1 MIDLKDIRV
10 EIDAVD
16 KQIQELFEKRMELAK
31 SVAEYK
37 IHTGKPVFDKE
48 REQQKLQV
56 FRDRASNEFYAH
68 GIQELFQQIMGMSR
82 KFQYRLLAEHGILN
96 PSDFKEVE
104 ALRTEGMKVV
114 YQGVEGAYSHAAA
127 QTFFGKDVDCFHVN
141 TWRDAMEAIR
151 NGDAV
156 YAVLPIENSTAG
168 SVYDNYDLLNE
179 YDHQIVGEQLIR
191 CQHVLMGVPGAK
203 ISDIKTVYSHPQ
215 GLMQCREYLKQH
227 EEWKQSQ
234 YNNTAGAAK
243 KISED
248 GDPTQ
253 AAIASRHAAE
263 TYGLDILEE
272 GIYDNS
278 SNSTRFIIVA
288 KRKVFVKGADKVS
301 ICLEV
306 PHESGSLYN
315 ILSHIIYNDLNMTK
329 IESRPIQ
336 EKDWEYRFF
345 IDFEGNLTDSAVKN
359 ALGGI
364 SQEASWLRILGNYK
378 REG

>member
-1 MIDLKDIRV
+1 MIDLKEIRV
-10 EIDAVD
+10 EIDAID
-16 KQIQELFEKRMELAK
+16 KQIQELFEKRMELA
-31 SVAEYK
+31 SNVAEYK
-37 IHTGKPVFDKE
+37 ILTGMPVFDKE
-48 REQQKLQV
+48 RELQKLKV
-56 FRDRASNEFYAH
+56 FRERANNEFNAH

-96 PSDFKEVE
+96 PSDFKPVD
-104 ALRTEGMKVV
+104 ALRTEGMRVV
-114 YQGVEGAYSHAAA
+114 YQGVEGAYSHAAT
-127 QTFFGKDVDCFHVN
+127 QTFFGKDVDCFHVK
-141 TWRDAMEAIR
+141 TWRDAMEAIK

-191 CQHVLMGVPGAK
+191 CQHVLMGVSGAT
-203 ISDIKTVYSHPQ
+203 INDIKTVYSHPQ
-215 GLMQCREYLKQH
+215 ALMQCREYLKQH

-234 YNNTAGAAK
+234 YNNTATAAK

-248 GDPTQ
+248 GDVTQ

-263 TYGLDILEE
+263 YYGLDILEE

-288 KRKVFVKGADKVS
+288 KRKLFVKNANKIS
-301 ICLEV
+301 ICLEI

-345 IDFEGNLTDSAVKN
+345 IDFEGNLMDSAVKN

-364 SQEASWLRILGNYK
+364 SQEASWLRILGNY
-378 REG
+378 